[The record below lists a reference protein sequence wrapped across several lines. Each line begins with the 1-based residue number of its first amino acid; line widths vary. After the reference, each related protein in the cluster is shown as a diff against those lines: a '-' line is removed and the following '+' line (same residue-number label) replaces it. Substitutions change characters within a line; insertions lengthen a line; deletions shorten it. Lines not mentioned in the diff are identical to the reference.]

1 MVSWLKALS
10 RTRNQIA
17 SALSRVLGFKGDL
30 DEMSLEDLEETMLE
44 ADVPVRLASE
54 LIEALEDLP
63 RGTDGSRREA
73 LREHLLSALG
83 NPAEPYTWDGNA
95 KPHTLLIVGVNGS
108 GKTTTAA
115 KLARLC
121 LKDGRKVLLGAADTF
136 RAAGSDQLRIWSE
149 RVGCDVVTGQMGAD
163 SAAVAFDAMEAAL
176 ARESDVLIVD
186 TAGRMH
192 TKKPLMLE
200 LEKIRRALGKRVEGA
215 PHETWI
221 VLDAS
226 IGQNALSQARLFHE
240 ICPLSGVIVSK
251 LDGSSKAGF
260 LFAVAREL
268 GVPVRYAGLG
278 EGADDL
284 VPFDAPSF
292 VDALLGM
299 EASETEQVNG

>member
-1 MVSWLKALS
+1 
-10 RTRNQIA
+10 
-17 SALSRVLGFKGDL
+17 
-30 DEMSLEDLEETMLE
+30 LEE
-44 ADVPVRLASE
+44 
-54 LIEALEDLP
+54 LP
-63 RGTDGSRREA
+63 RGAKDSRRAA
-73 LREHLLSALG
+73 LRQHLVDALG
-83 NPAEPYTWDGNA
+83 GPAEPPTWVGHTR
-95 KPHTLLIVGVNGS
+95 PHTVLIVGVNGS

-121 LKDGRKVLLGAADTF
+121 LNQGRRPLLGAADTF
-136 RAAGSDQLRIWSE
+136 RAAGSDQLRIWGE

-163 SAAVAFDAMEAAL
+163 SASVAFDAMEAAL
-176 ARESDVLIVD
+176 ARDADVLIVD

-192 TKKPLMLE
+192 TKKPLMQE

-240 ICPLSGVIVSK
+240 ICPLTGVIVSK

-284 VPFDAPSF
+284 VPFDVPSF
-292 VDALLGM
+292 VDALLGV
-299 EASETEQVNG
+299 EETEAEQVGG